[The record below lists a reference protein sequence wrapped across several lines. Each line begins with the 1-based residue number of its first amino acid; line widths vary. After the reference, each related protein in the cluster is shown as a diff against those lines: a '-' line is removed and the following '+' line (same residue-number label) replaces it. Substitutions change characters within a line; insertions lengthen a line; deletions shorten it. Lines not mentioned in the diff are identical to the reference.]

1 MTVAVPPRAEPPR
14 AEPAPVLWAP
24 PDLPAE
30 PGLIDPAERG
40 RLDIAPAV
48 LEKLGTRL
56 IAETDG
62 VGGAARRVLGVA
74 LGTDAEDRS
83 ARVNATVDGAI
94 ALLDVRLS
102 IAYPAP
108 VGATCRRVRAT
119 LVERLSALTGLEVR
133 EVDITVVALTSTDA
147 TTSRRVQ

>member
-1 MTVAVPPRAEPPR
+1 VTVTE
-14 AEPAPVLWAP
+14 APVLWAP
-24 PDLPAE
+24 PDRPAD

-40 RLDIAPAV
+40 RLHIAPTV
-48 LEKLGTRL
+48 LEKLGVGL

-74 LGTDAEDRS
+74 LGSDTEDKR
-83 ARVNATVDGAI
+83 ARVSATVDGAI

-108 VGATCRRVRAT
+108 VGATCGRVRAT
-119 LVERLSALTGLEVR
+119 LVERLGALTGLEIR
-133 EVDITVVALTSTDA
+133 EVDITVAALTSSDA
-147 TTSRRVQ
+147 PAARRVQ